1 MRSVFLGFTLAL
13 GALTAACTIDPPAGT
28 PTPPMAGVLEP
39 GPREATFGRT
49 GDEVINNP
57 QLRDRIRNL
66 FGADWT
72 PVAEGRGKIAKGA
85 AAYFG
90 RTEPPR
96 GVRVGDANY
105 VAVSGCVLATCR
117 NERVLLLIQEGGEGL
132 LARAAGA
139 RPHGGPVPADL
150 RRTRPLTGSRS
161 TDMLRPACLVPSSS
175 LVTCAM
181 SILSARVVSA
191 VLATLRRPERGA

>member
-1 MRSVFLGFTLAL
+1 MGVAVSYPDFHYSAKGGTIMRSVFLGFTLAL

-72 PVAEGRGKIAKGA
+72 PTAEGRGKIAKGA

-90 RTEPPR
+90 RTEAPR

-105 VAVSGCVLATCR
+105 VAVSGCVPATCR
-117 NERVLLLIQEGGEGL
+117 SERVLLLIQEGGEGL
-132 LARAAGA
+132 LARLDEGGFSHYYAYGGGWGLAGTTAQTLDSALRALA
-139 RPHGGPVPADL
+139 RTGDPYP
-150 RRTRPLTGSRS
+150 RT
-161 TDMLRPACLVPSSS
+161 
-175 LVTCAM
+175 
-181 SILSARVVSA
+181 
-191 VLATLRRPERGA
+191 